1 MARIQ
6 MKNTAALKNF
16 VDSKRRS
23 VLRSFEDGEPNTEYD
38 RQADRSTF
46 RQQHNHLL
54 SCLEQITVCKCFCC
68 MRLSDV
74 SK

>member
-23 VLRSFEDGEPNTEYD
+23 VLRSFEDDESDAEYQ
-38 RQADRSTF
+38 RQAERNTF
-46 RQQHNHLL
+46 QQQHNHLL
-54 SCLEQITVCKCFCC
+54 SCLEQITVCKG
-68 MRLSDV
+68 
-74 SK
+74 